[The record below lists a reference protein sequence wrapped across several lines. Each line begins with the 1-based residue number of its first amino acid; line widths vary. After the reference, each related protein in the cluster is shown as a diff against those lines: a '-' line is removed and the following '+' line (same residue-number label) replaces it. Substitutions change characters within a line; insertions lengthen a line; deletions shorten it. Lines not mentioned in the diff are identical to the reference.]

1 MVTTVEEYNKQ
12 LEYVINEIK
21 ERRLGGN
28 TINPPHLQTYNMDKP
43 IYVYTSN
50 NENYIPGLINKKDH
64 YEMFYPRFG
73 DLHKTYINDLCW
85 LIDKHT
91 IFIIERPFQNRVVR
105 LLQHLLPN
113 SKVLMYKNDVMID
126 NYKIGPTCMAGQID
140 NMNGSNNKENSS
152 MIYCLRWDNLEELNE
167 FFKDDPNHQKR
178 MSSNRPLKCLSEF
191 LNMSREEFM
200 ELIETQE

>member
-1 MVTTVEEYNKQ
+1 MVTTIEEYNKQ
-12 LEYVINEIK
+12 LEYVITELK
-21 ERRLGGN
+21 ERILGGN

-50 NENYIPGLINKKDH
+50 AENYMPGLIDKVDH

-85 LIDKHT
+85 LIDNHT
-91 IFIIERPFQNRVVR
+91 VFIIERPFKNRIIR
-105 LLQHLLPN
+105 LLKHLLPDHDIK
-113 SKVLMYKNDVMID
+113 SIKNDVMID
-126 NYKIGPTCMAGQID
+126 NYKIGPTCIAGPID

-152 MIYCLRWDNLEELNE
+152 MIYCLRWDDLEGLNE

-178 MSSNRPLKCLSEF
+178 ITSDKPLKCLSEF